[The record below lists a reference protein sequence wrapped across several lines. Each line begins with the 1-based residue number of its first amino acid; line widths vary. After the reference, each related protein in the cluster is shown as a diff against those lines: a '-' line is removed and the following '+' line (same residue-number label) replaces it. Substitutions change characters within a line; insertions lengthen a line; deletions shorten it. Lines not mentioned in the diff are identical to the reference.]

1 MKTVSATEAK
11 QNFAEIIDTAQ
22 REPVR
27 IRRHNRDLAVVISAE
42 EYARLNKNRW
52 AEFDRLSAIASA
64 EAKANGLTEEI
75 LAEILAER

>member
-1 MKTVSATEAK
+1 MRILSATEAK
-11 QNFAEIIDTAQ
+11 QKFAEMIDTAQ

-42 EYARLNKNRW
+42 EYERLNRNRW
-52 AEFDRLSAIASA
+52 AEVNRLSEKVAA

-75 LAEILAER
+75 LAEILAEG